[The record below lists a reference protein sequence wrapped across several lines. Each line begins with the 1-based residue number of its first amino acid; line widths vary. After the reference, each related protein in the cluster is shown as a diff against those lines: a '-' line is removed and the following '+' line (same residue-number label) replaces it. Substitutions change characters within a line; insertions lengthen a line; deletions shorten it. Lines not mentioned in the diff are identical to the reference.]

1 LPTIKNTIEPKSIG
15 SATDPKGNVLA
26 VDPERASRSCA
37 FFRVEGT
44 LIDRGALAASAYFA
58 SNAQG
63 FTERAFRIGALALG
77 APLYGLLS
85 QSDRTLATRAAY
97 AALRH
102 MSEDRVGELADEYY
116 EDVLKERIYERG
128 RELVK
133 QAKRDKHRVVLVSE
147 SIEQVVS
154 RLAAEL
160 SADDYVCNRLEY
172 VRGEATGKLLDP
184 VVGGH
189 DGGAFVKRYAAEHAI
204 DLTRSVG
211 YAAYGA
217 DLLLLSSVGR
227 PCAVNPDFALRAA
240 ARDAEWPVLE
250 YR

>member
-1 LPTIKNTIEPKSIG
+1 MPTRTTLET
-15 SATDPKGNVLA
+15 A
-26 VDPERASRSCA
+26 A

-44 LIDRGALAASAYFA
+44 LVDRGALAASAYLA
-58 SNAQG
+58 SNAEG
-63 FTERAFRIGALALG
+63 FTERAFRIGALAFG
-77 APLYGLLS
+77 APLYSWLS

-102 MSEDRVGELADEYY
+102 MSEDRVCELSEEYY
-116 EDVLKERIYERG
+116 EDVLKQRIYERG

-133 QAKRDKHRVVLVSE
+133 QARRDKHKVVLLSE
-147 SIEQVVS
+147 GLETVVAP
-154 RLAAEL
+154 LAREL
-160 SADDYVCNRLEY
+160 GADDYVCNRLEFKS
-172 VRGEATGKLLDP
+172 GETTGKLLEP

-189 DGGAFVKRYAAEHAI
+189 DGGAYAKRYAAERGI
-204 DLTRSVG
+204 DLARSVA
-211 YAAYGA
+211 YAAHGA

-240 ARDAEWPVLE
+240 ARDADWPVLE